1 MTRRAWLSLAGL
13 SVGLALPRALDAQQP
28 VARPAAARPTPL
40 RTAAQKIQDAMS
52 AAPASIA
59 EQATIVDWPMAEG
72 ASMRELRAGTNGW
85 VCHPTTPQ
93 AFAGA
98 AGRDPMCLDAEWQQ
112 LVKAWAS
119 RTPPTVRRLG
129 IAYMLQGDAG
139 VSNTDP
145 FATQRTADNEW
156 VVSGPHV
163 MLALPDRALLDSLP
177 SDPRGGGPFVMWK
190 GTPYAH
196 LMVPVPTTSTKAAGA
211 ARPGRPSPR

>member
-1 MTRRAWLSLAGL
+1 MTRRAWLHLAGL
-13 SVGLALPRALDAQQP
+13 SIGLALPCALDAQQP
-28 VARPAAARPTPL
+28 PPRPAAQPVSRTTPL
-40 RTAAQKIQDAMS
+40 RTAAQKIQDARS

-93 AFAGA
+93 VFASA

-119 RTPPTVRRLG
+119 RTSPTVRRLG
-129 IAYMLQGDAG
+129 VAYMLQGDAG

-145 FATQRTADNEW
+145 FATQRTADNDW

-196 LMVPVPTTSTKAAGA
+196 LMVPVPPPAGA
-211 ARPGRPSPR
+211 ARTGRPAPK